1 MMIMVTMM
9 MTMTM
14 MTTMVTTMVTT
25 HLLPV
30 GRERCLIV
38 SFIVES
44 VEVETE

>member
-14 MTTMVTTMVTT
+14 MTTMVTT

>member
-14 MTTMVTTMVTT
+14 MTMMVTT

-44 VEVETE
+44 VVVETE